1 MPQKV
6 ITWQKGCIIITS
18 QNTFL
23 NKIIILAKMTQ
34 KRRKQR
40 LSNAN
45 TQKKKRMQCRTKCSI
60 FIWLSHKFY
69 TVFVRFPLIFGYL
82 CNIDRMSSNGH
93 AVTG

>member
-40 LSNAN
+40 LSNTK
-45 TQKKKRMQCRTKCSI
+45 TQKRSVCSENKMQY
-60 FIWLSHKFY
+60 FY
-69 TVFVRFPLIFGYL
+69 LV
-82 CNIDRMSSNGH
+82 
-93 AVTG
+93 VT